1 MKKLD
6 DFSLFEYSDKR
17 VKGSNNAALG
27 ADNYAIKLAAIPDN
41 KFDFAKDGATRT
53 IKIDFY
59 NQYEAPIVIT
69 YDDEG
74 LIKTSKNQ
82 RDLVGLDILHYL
94 SCLMHADL
102 SFVFRDKEGKVFYDF
117 ESELY

>member
-1 MKKLD
+1 M
-6 DFSLFEYSDKR
+6 
-17 VKGSNNAALG
+17 G
-27 ADNYAIKLAAIPDN
+27 ADNYAKQLAAIPDN
-41 KFDFAKDGATRT
+41 KFEFAKDGTTRT
-53 IKIDFY
+53 IKIDYY
-59 NQYEAPIVIT
+59 NQCAAPIVIT

-74 LIKTSKNQ
+74 VIKTSKNQ

-102 SFVFRDKEGKVFYDF
+102 SFVLKDKEGKVVYDF